1 MVPSWPRAFLNWK
14 VQVPS
19 PILLLPGVK
28 HSNSKDRFKPKATKY
43 RNSSNPE
50 LKSHRLEVELPWV
63 QGSSGLRS
71 STPLARP
78 TRQWLL
84 GEMGKEAGEGQ
95 GRVPQ
100 CCPPVPHPQALL
112 SLSCVVASKTW
123 KCHRA

>member
-1 MVPSWPRAFLNWK
+1 MGSGEQW
-14 VQVPS
+14 
-19 PILLLPGVK
+19 VK
-28 HSNSKDRFKPKATKY
+28 EQH
-43 RNSSNPE
+43 
-50 LKSHRLEVELPWV
+50 
-63 QGSSGLRS
+63 
-71 STPLARP
+71 TPLARP

-84 GEMGKEAGEGQ
+84 GEKGKEAGEGQ